1 MSENANKLDILTVL
15 WYNDFED
22 KIEELIRY
30 ISSSM
35 DFPDYCPHPES
46 WSQDSYNSPMG
57 LLWSCLVL
65 EFGDFGSSPRY
76 GWIVD
81 KLGAVNC
88 LKRGLNM

>member
-15 WYNDFED
+15 WYNGFEEE
-22 KIEELIRY
+22 IEELLRH

-35 DFPDYCPHPES
+35 DSPDYCLRPES
-46 WSQDSYNSPMG
+46 WYHASYNSPMG

-88 LKRGLNM
+88 LWRGLNI